1 MTRRDFIWTA
11 AAAAIR
17 SSAQARLLVPVHRV
31 TDARAQCP
39 PEQFHHFWSSIW
51 PEAVRDF
58 SRGGIEI
65 QTSDGPGEVKRSPGD
80 RPIFIG
86 LRRGVVN
93 LVLTDHIPM
102 LWDNGRARTG
112 VTTLYDG
119 YHVCMVA
126 LRYAHG
132 NQIPFL
138 SVNTCVH
145 ELLHALFQDVF
156 VSRPKWFQAGGRE
169 FRIDWYA
176 TCLWLFHDGAA
187 VRKSAQ
193 AYLDRLRSV
202 VAARA
207 SLDLSARR

>member
-1 MTRRDFIWTA
+1 M
-11 AAAAIR
+11 
-17 SSAQARLLVPVHRV
+17 
-31 TDARAQCP
+31 DARAQCP
-39 PEQFHHFWSSIW
+39 PEQFHHFWSGIW

-58 SRGGIEI
+58 SGGGIEL
-65 QTSDGPGEVKRSPGD
+65 QTTDGPGEVRRSPGD
-80 RPIFIG
+80 KPIFIG

-93 LVLTDHIPM
+93 LVLTDHVPGD
-102 LWDNGRARTG
+102 WDKGRALAG
-112 VTTLYDG
+112 VTTIHEG

-145 ELLHALFQDVF
+145 ELLHALLQDVF
-156 VSRPKWFQAGGRE
+156 VSRPKWFQTGGRE

-187 VRKSAQ
+187 IRKSAR
-193 AYLDRLRSV
+193 AYLSRLRPAV
-202 VAARA
+202 
-207 SLDLSARR
+207 SAL